1 MKDIDEAAKN
11 LYSTLRNIKN
21 DGYEGIAVERIPNKG
36 LGKTINDRLR
46 RASKY

>member
-11 LYSTLRNIKN
+11 LYSTLRKIKN
-21 DGYEGIAVERIPNKG
+21 DGYKRIAVERIPNKG

>member
-1 MKDIDEAAKN
+1 MKNINEAAKN
-11 LYSTLRNIKN
+11 LYSTLRKIKN
-21 DGYEGIAVERIPNKG
+21 KGYKKIAVETIPNKG